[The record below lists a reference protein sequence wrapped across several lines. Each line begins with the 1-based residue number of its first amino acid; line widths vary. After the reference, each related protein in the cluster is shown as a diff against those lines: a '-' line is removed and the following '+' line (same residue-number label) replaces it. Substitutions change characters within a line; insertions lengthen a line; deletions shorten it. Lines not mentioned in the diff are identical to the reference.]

1 VTQTSKHSQSPAPKT
16 IFLTGATGLVGSY
29 AARWLVSR
37 GHEVRA
43 LVRPE
48 SRLDL
53 LAEARDKV
61 AYVQGDL
68 SDWEALERGMRGADA
83 VVHAAGMVSMDMR
96 KKRQLR
102 QINAE
107 ATALMTHVA
116 LDVGVPHFAFISSI
130 AAIGRSTDEQHI
142 DEETAWQDSPYNSVY
157 ARSKFAGERE
167 VWRAGEEGLPFSI
180 INPAVVLGAGFW
192 KESSASF
199 FRQVYKGL
207 PFMPGGSTAFV
218 DVRDLAQ
225 LIGAVV
231 EGGPTGERLIAAAE
245 NASWR
250 EVIAVTARCMDRP
263 SPGRAMPDWLGTVAP
278 TLARIQR
285 LFSGGEPLVTSES
298 LRLAQ
303 AKYTYHTG
311 RAKERYG
318 FAYRSLEETIRE
330 SVGVF
335 LKTFPQGKN
344 WGVLGFFH
352 GEKDGI

>member
-1 VTQTSKHSQSPAPKT
+1 MTRTSNNSQSPTPKT

-29 AARWLVSR
+29 AARYLVSR

-48 SRLDL
+48 SRLEL

-61 AYVQGDL
+61 TYVQGDL
-68 SDWEALERGMRGADA
+68 SDWEALEKGMRGADA
-83 VVHAAGMVSMDMR
+83 VIHAAGMVSMDMR

-102 QINAE
+102 QINAQ

-116 LDVGVPHFAFISSI
+116 LDVGVPHFVFISSI
-130 AAIGRSTDEQHI
+130 AAIGRSSDEQHI
-142 DEETAWQDSPYNSVY
+142 DENTAWQDSPYNSVY
-157 ARSKFAGERE
+157 ARAKFAGERE

-207 PFMPGGSTAFV
+207 PFMPGGNTAFV

-225 LIGAVV
+225 LIGEVV
-231 EGGPTGERLIAAAE
+231 EGGPTGERMIAAAE
-245 NASWR
+245 NVSWR
-250 EVIAVTARCMDRP
+250 EVITATARCMDRP
-263 SPGRAMPDWLGTVAP
+263 SPDRAIPNWLSAIAP
-278 TLARIQR
+278 TLARVQH
-285 LFSGGEPLVTSES
+285 LFSGGEPLVTRES

-303 AKYTYHTG
+303 AKYTYNTD

-318 FAYRSLEETIRE
+318 FAYRPLQETIRE
-330 SVGVF
+330 SVEVF

-344 WGVLGFFH
+344 WGVLGFFYE
-352 GEKDGI
+352 GK